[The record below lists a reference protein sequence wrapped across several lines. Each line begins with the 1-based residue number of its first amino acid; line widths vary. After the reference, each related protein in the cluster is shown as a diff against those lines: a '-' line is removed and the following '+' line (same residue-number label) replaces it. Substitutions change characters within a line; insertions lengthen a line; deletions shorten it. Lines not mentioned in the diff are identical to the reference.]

1 MKRSIFIMAFF
12 LFTTVLS
19 AQDLFK
25 VISVNGE
32 IIATKANVTLENGL
46 QVSSDDDFNFVVPNS
61 RAAMINSNLG
71 RVVLTE
77 QNAADAFSRAAFA
90 PAMSSISTRAA
101 AVSSSTELQSVFCEN
116 MLIIDKMEVSV
127 GAHVYPMGEQNF
139 FYISYMHDNENIN
152 KRLAYSGDKFTVDKE
167 EIFNIDGKP
176 IDEKN
181 IQDLK
186 LYYYKRAGVP
196 ESTLIATFSPLFI
209 SSDDIKPEIQII
221 VDELKNIPYNNLLA
235 EVFEYLKAF
244 YGVAERANLEAW
256 MSKEFNLNRN

>member
-1 MKRSIFIMAFF
+1 MKRITVLLAIF
-12 LFTTVLS
+12 LFAAS
-19 AQDLFK
+19 AGAQDLFK

-32 IIATKANVTLENGL
+32 IIATKANVTLENGV

-90 PAMSSISTRAA
+90 PAMSSISTRAGNISNSA
-101 AVSSSTELQSVFCEN
+101 ELQNMFCEN

-127 GAHVYPMGEQNF
+127 GANVYPMGDQTF
-139 FYISYMHDNENIN
+139 FYISYMYDNENIN
-152 KRLAYSGDKFTVDKE
+152 KRLEFSGDKFIVDKE
-167 EIFNIDGKP
+167 AIFNIDGKP
-176 IDEKN
+176 IDDKKVQE
-181 IQDLK
+181 LK
-186 LYYYKRAGVP
+186 LYYYKRTGVP
-196 ESTLIATFSPLFI
+196 ESTLIASFSPLFI
-209 SSDDIKPEIQII
+209 SSAEIKPEIQII
-221 VDELKNIPYNNLLA
+221 VDELNNLPYNNLLA

-256 MSKEFNLNRN
+256 MSKEFNVNRN